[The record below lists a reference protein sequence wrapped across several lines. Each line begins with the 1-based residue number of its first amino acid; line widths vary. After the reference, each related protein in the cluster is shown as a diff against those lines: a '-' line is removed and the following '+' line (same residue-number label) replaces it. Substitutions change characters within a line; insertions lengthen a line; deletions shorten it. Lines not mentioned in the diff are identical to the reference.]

1 MFAALIIQLVVRVAL
16 LAEGVG
22 RNIQRGYNHAQHLGV
37 ALLAEGVGRNW
48 TWRAASARSCQVA
61 LLAEGVGR
69 NSQVEGIGMYCPC
82 RPPRGGRG

>member
-1 MFAALIIQLVVRVAL
+1 MSAAMWSWDPPRVAL

-22 RNIQRGYNHAQHLGV
+22 RNQHMDELVRKEHAV

-48 TWRAASARSCQVA
+48 TWRAASARSC
-61 LLAEGVGR
+61 R
-69 NSQVEGIGMYCPC
+69 

>member
-1 MFAALIIQLVVRVAL
+1 MTVDASADHIWTVVAL

-22 RNIQRGYNHAQHLGV
+22 RNQV
-37 ALLAEGVGRNW
+37 LLTSFKVF
-48 TWRAASARSCQVA
+48 QVA

-69 NSQVEGIGMYCPC
+69 NQFSGLKGQTGAG